1 MGSTNYET
9 FYSRTQSPL
18 IRAKSLS
25 LIVNNTSSMIKS
37 MTGYGKAILETPQKK
52 ITIEVKSLNSKQ
64 ADLNAKVPW
73 LYKEKEIEIRNI
85 VTRRLE
91 RGKIDFYISFDI
103 MDEELMPVINKSSV
117 KNYYRQLSE
126 VAEELGIK
134 PENDALS
141 IIMRLPEALKSEKP
155 ELTED
160 EWKNV
165 SKLISDA
172 LEQVDQYRIEEGK
185 ALEAD
190 LSGSVSRIL
199 GFLEDISPFEAERIF
214 KVRERLTTTLKETIG
229 SDNVDM
235 NRFEQELIF
244 YLEKLD
250 INEEKVRL
258 RKHCDYFSETMAV
271 SGSNGKMLSFIAQE
285 MGREINTIGS
295 KANDASMQ
303 KIVVK
308 MKDELERIKEQVLNV
323 L

>member
-1 MGSTNYET
+1 
-9 FYSRTQSPL
+9 
-18 IRAKSLS
+18 
-25 LIVNNTSSMIKS
+25 MIKS
-37 MTGYGKAILETPQKK
+37 MTGYGKTVLETPQKK
-52 ITIEVKSLNSKQ
+52 VTVEVKSLNSKQ
-64 ADLNAKVPW
+64 ADLSTKIPW
-73 LYKEKEIEIRNI
+73 LYKEKEIEIRNLI
-85 VTRRLE
+85 TKKLE

-103 MDEELMPVINKSSV
+103 MDEELMPVINKNSV
-117 KNYYRQLSE
+117 KNYYRQLKE
-126 VAEELGIK
+126 VSAEIGIN
-134 PENDALS
+134 PDNEALA

-160 EWKNV
+160 EWKNII
-165 SKLISDA
+165 KLIGEA
-172 LEQVDQYRIEEGK
+172 LDLLDQYRIDEGK

-190 LSGSVSRIL
+190 LSGSVKKIL
-199 GFLEDISPFEAERIF
+199 GFLDNISPFESDRIN
-214 KVRERLTTTLKETIG
+214 KIREKLTATLKETIG
-229 SDNVDM
+229 SENVDM

-258 RKHCDYFSETMAV
+258 RKHCEYFIETMAV

-295 KANDASMQ
+295 KANDAAMQ
-303 KIVVK
+303 KLVVK

>member
-1 MGSTNYET
+1 MGGTNYET
-9 FYSRTQSPL
+9 LYSGTQSSL

-25 LIVNNTSSMIKS
+25 LIVHNTSSMIKS

-52 ITIEVKSLNSKQ
+52 ITVEVKSLNSKQ

-134 PENDALS
+134 SENDALA

-155 ELTED
+155 ELTEE

-165 SKLISDA
+165 AKLIGDA
-172 LEQVDQYRIEEGK
+172 LEQVDHYRIEEGK

-190 LSGSVSRIL
+190 LKGSVSRIL
-199 GFLEDISPFEAERIF
+199 SFLEDISPFEAERIS
-214 KVRERLTTTLKETIG
+214 KVREKLTTTLKETIG

-258 RKHCDYFSETMAV
+258 RKHCDYFSETMSV

-303 KIVVK
+303 QIVVK